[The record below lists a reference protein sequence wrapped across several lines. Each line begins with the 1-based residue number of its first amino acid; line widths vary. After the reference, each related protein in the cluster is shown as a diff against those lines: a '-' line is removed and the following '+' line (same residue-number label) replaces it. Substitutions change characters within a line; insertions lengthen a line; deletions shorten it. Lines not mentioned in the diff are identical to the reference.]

1 MIVVGLRTQ
10 ALDFTLNHSTGIYF
24 RRCYSEIRLDWLIV
38 TLIAFAG
45 QATAWVV
52 LRGRVIGQMGLG
64 CLPSDHQVLARLT
77 VTALRV
83 MANQGRLLTSDFIAH
98 YAS

>member
-1 MIVVGLRTQ
+1 M
-10 ALDFTLNHSTGIYF
+10 LNHSTGIYF
-24 RRCYSEIRLDWLIV
+24 GHFCSEIRLDWLIV

-52 LRGRVIGQMGLG
+52 LRGRMICHMGLG
-64 CLPSDHQVLARLT
+64 CLPPDHQVLTRLP

-83 MANQGRLLTSDFIAH
+83 MANQDRLLTGDFIAH